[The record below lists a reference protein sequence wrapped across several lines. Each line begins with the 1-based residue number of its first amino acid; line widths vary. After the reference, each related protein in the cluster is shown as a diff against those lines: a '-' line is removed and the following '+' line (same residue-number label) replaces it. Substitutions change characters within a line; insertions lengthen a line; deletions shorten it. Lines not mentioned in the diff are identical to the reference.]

1 MAPIIFPSLSSHLF
15 PTKVANFT
23 SFTKKPFSQS
33 FDTLPTSVSSS
44 SSSTLLSKSPIPT
57 VLPHLFH
64 EKFSTIIVKAPT
76 TTYTSYIELN
86 NNAIASGPTSLPD
99 STPIGDSFAVE
110 TEAPKPNNAGRDV
123 GIVIGCIVGVLIL
136 GLVGWVYM
144 MRAKQSQR
152 KKKKGKG
159 KEKGKEKEKEK
170 VEKTV
175 KKSVKTK
182 VKVKRRKHRKH
193 RKHRKPEEGAAED
206 TGGQAP
212 AAEGA

>member
-1 MAPIIFPSLSSHLF
+1 MAPIIFPSLSPHPL
-15 PTKVANFT
+15 PTKIANST
-23 SFTKKPFSQS
+23 SFTKKAFSQS
-33 FDTLPTSVSSS
+33 FDTFPTSILSS

-57 VLPHLFH
+57 VPPHLFH

-86 NNAIASGPTSLPD
+86 NNAVASEPPSLPD
-99 STPIGDSFAVE
+99 STPIGDSYAVE

-136 GLVGWVYM
+136 GLVAWVYM
-144 MRAKQSQR
+144 MRAKQNQR
-152 KKKKGKG
+152 KRKKGKGKG
-159 KEKGKEKEKEK
+159 KEKGEEK
-170 VEKTV
+170 VKKTV
-175 KKSVKTK
+175 KKTVKAK

-193 RKHRKPEEGAAED
+193 RKHRKPKEEAAED
-206 TGGQAP
+206 TGGEAP